1 MKKILTILVLLLA
14 FAPLVAAAGPTKL
27 AVTEIKVR
35 RGVDPV
41 IARVVEEFLANE
53 TSRLAVFQVIGRD
66 DIQRMFDHE
75 QQKQMVGC
83 DEDSCLAE
91 IGGAL
96 GVDLLLAGSMDK
108 VGETTLISLKLINIR
123 TAEVTRRESGRLR
136 GATEE
141 DAIDAVAI
149 LFRQLFKPELKAQ
162 EPKRLWTWVATG
174 AAGALAVTGAV
185 LVGVGYADDAEAQ
198 RLADGSTSTSTYY
211 SEVTKIEEKSRSEKI
226 AGGVIL
232 GVGGAAAVTALLLYF
247 FEVEE
252 PALAVAPVLSGDLT
266 FTGVSI
272 GGTF

>member
-1 MKKILTILVLLLA
+1 MKKILTILVLLLI
-14 FAPLVAAAGPTKL
+14 PLTAGAAKL

-53 TSRLAVFQVIGRD
+53 TARLRDYQVIGRD

-108 VGETTLISLKLINIR
+108 VGETLLISIKLINIR
-123 TAEVTRRESGRLR
+123 TAQVERREAGRLR

-141 DAIDAVAI
+141 DAIDAVAV
-149 LFRQLFKPELKAQ
+149 LFRRLFKAELEAQ

-174 AAGALAVTGAV
+174 TAGALVVTGAV

-198 RLADGSTSTSTYY
+198 RLADRSTSTRTFY
-211 SEVTKIEEKSRSEKI
+211 SEVQEIEEKSRSEKI

-232 GVGGAAAVTALLLYF
+232 GVGGVAAVTALLLYF
-247 FEVEE
+247 FEVDE
-252 PALAVAPVLSGDLT
+252 PAFAVAPAVDRDFKGLA
-266 FTGVSI
+266 V

>member
-1 MKKILTILVLLLA
+1 MKKLITILVLLLV
-14 FAPLVAAAGPTKL
+14 PLAGAARPTKL

-96 GVDLLLAGSMDK
+96 GVDLLLAGSMDT

-141 DAIDAVAI
+141 DAIDAVAV
-149 LFRQLFKPELKAQ
+149 LFRRLFKAELEAQ
-162 EPKRLWTWVATG
+162 EPKRLWTWVAAGT
-174 AAGALAVTGAV
+174 AGALAVTGAV

-252 PALAVAPVLSGDLT
+252 PALAVAPAVGRDFKGLA
-266 FTGVSI
+266 F